1 MYSIVTEFIIWAK
14 NNGWYIVEKSS
25 ESLMLN
31 YEFESKYGKIPKLYL
46 EFLNSIKQMISPN
59 EKTWFLCE
67 DEYNDN
73 SELAFKWNEFELI
86 SLEAAEGDD
95 DWKSEIKSWWNNKL
109 PIVMSVDGGY
119 SFYAIDF
126 CNGESIV
133 KGYDPEF
140 EETELVAKNVEEF
153 LKLIMN
159 NIIEL

>member
-1 MYSIVTEFIIWAK
+1 MSCIASRSSSFARFASLSLGVPEGQILTPTGETAK
-14 NNGWYIVEKSS
+14 
-25 ESLMLN
+25 
-31 YEFESKYGKIPKLYL
+31 
-46 EFLNSIKQMISPN
+46 IK
-59 EKTWFLCE
+59 

-73 SELAFKWNEFELI
+73 SELAFKWTEFELI

-109 PIVMSVDGGY
+109 PIVMSVDGRY

-140 EETELVAKNVEEF
+140 DETELVAKNVEEF
-153 LKLIMN
+153 LKLIVN